1 MSAELYRASDSSGNN
16 ANLQGT
22 AVGGIKPL
30 HRFIKGQP
38 KIVGIIALV
47 LGSSFFLLAIA
58 IAPENLVLIGAND
71 PSLFLQGTMFILCGI
86 LYILTEHNPTKK
98 KVTISLAL
106 SIVTILGVC
115 WTLLR
120 TMPYFVVNHR
130 FGFPDFSEDNTTDGS
145 YLTSEEVGTIAEG
158 ICLIYSVLGAVIFI
172 VMSCLAVASLRSTKS
187 QAVVMMTIAANETPV
202 E

>member
-58 IAPENLVLIGAND
+58 ITPENLALIGEND
-71 PSLFLQGTMFILCGI
+71 PSLFLLGTMFILCGI

-106 SIVTILGVC
+106 SIVTILWVC
-115 WTLLR
+115 WTLSR
-120 TMPYFVVNHR
+120 TLLFLINHR
-130 FGFPDFSEDNTTDGS
+130 FGFPAFSEDDTTDGS
-145 YLTSEEVGTIAEG
+145 YLRSEEVAAIVEG